1 MQRDGPDGALVRI
14 MVQLGADPDLGSR
27 RPVEEAVSPYTLE
40 PLYPGSADRSLASW
54 FSVMVPDAAD
64 AEQLA
69 SHLRA
74 LDGVEAA
81 YVEPVSAPP
90 G

>member
-14 MVQLGADPDLGSR
+14 MVQLGADPDLGFR
-27 RPVEEAVSPYTLE
+27 RPVEEAVSPYILE
-40 PLYPGSADRSLASW
+40 PLYPGSTDRSLASW
-54 FSVMVPDAAD
+54 FSVMIPDAGD
-64 AEQLA
+64 AERLV
-69 SHLRA
+69 SDLRA

-81 YVEPVSAPP
+81 YVEPMSAPP

>member
-1 MQRDGPDGALVRI
+1 MERSLRI
-14 MVQLGADPDLGSR
+14 MVQLGTDPDKEVR

-40 PLYPGSADRSLASW
+40 PLYPDSTDRSLASW
-54 FSVMVPDAAD
+54 FSVLLPDSAD
-64 AEQLA
+64 AERLA

-74 LDGVEAA
+74 LDGVDAA
-81 YVEPVSAPP
+81 YVEPMSAPP